1 MSKKKIKALLVE
13 DDQMNVQMYKI
24 RMEDEGWEVFT
35 TDRGSEAMKLAEAEK
50 PDIILLD
57 IILPEVD
64 GFSILKDLRSD
75 TTTKKI
81 PVMMLTNL
89 GQESD
94 QNKGQEIGVEGYLIK
109 SQHTPGDVITKIES
123 LLK

>member
-13 DDQMNVQMYKI
+13 DDQMIVQMYKI

-35 TDRGSEAMKLAEAEK
+35 TDRGSEAMKLAKAEK